1 MKFEQP
7 RGELLRRGKVAYLF
21 ELYTENQ
28 EMNGLVL
35 CTPAHKQPETSAV
48 VPVLDRWVRR
58 TQGDTARDRAERS
71 GLLWA
76 VTMFNARVTDM
87 LQKQDK
93 WHQEWKGLNDIA
105 FKIYESL
112 EFMRDWRGGRPFSN
126 TFMVRTPSYTDFT
139 VKQGDKEVGVSPD
152 KKEILGLMRASFVE
166 SDVLRGRFPQAG
178 SPGMR

>member
-1 MKFEQP
+1 MKFRTTP
-7 RGELLRRGKVAYLF
+7 WELLRRGKVAYLF

-35 CTPAHKQPETSAV
+35 CTPAQAARNERGGARARPLGQAYAG
-48 VPVLDRWVRR
+48 RYR
-58 TQGDTARDRAERS
+58 RDRAERS

-126 TFMVRTPSYTDFT
+126 TFMVRTRLIPISRSSRVTRKWECRPT
-139 VKQGDKEVGVSPD
+139 RRKSWV
-152 KKEILGLMRASFVE
+152 
-166 SDVLRGRFPQAG
+166 
-178 SPGMR
+178 

>member
-1 MKFEQP
+1 
-7 RGELLRRGKVAYLF
+7 
-21 ELYTENQ
+21 
-28 EMNGLVL
+28 MNGLVL

-126 TFMVRTPSYTDFT
+126 TFMVRTRLIPISRSSRVTRKWECRPT
-139 VKQGDKEVGVSPD
+139 RRKSWV
-152 KKEILGLMRASFVE
+152 
-166 SDVLRGRFPQAG
+166 
-178 SPGMR
+178 